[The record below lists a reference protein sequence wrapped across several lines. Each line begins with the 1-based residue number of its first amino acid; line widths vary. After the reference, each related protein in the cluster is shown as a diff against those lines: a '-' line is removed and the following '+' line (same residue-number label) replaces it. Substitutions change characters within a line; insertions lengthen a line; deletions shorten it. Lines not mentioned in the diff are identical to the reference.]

1 MTIWKSGEHAAI
13 SPLLSVVHPASNRA
27 CHRKHF
33 MSVDKHVVFPDNVR
47 TKGRREKAGPL

>member
-33 MSVDKHVVFPDNVR
+33 MFVDKHVVFPDNVR